1 MWICSQLYQPAVQK
15 QKQNQKPPPTR
26 KAKKSQK
33 QKSNKSLKIR
43 ILHCSS
49 NGFIIAWQYWQIWFY
64 QSMFSPRCTT
74 MDGMDTLIYIIYVEI
89 FWLKGQQ
96 NAVVTLLYYHATC
109 EIKFWVQQTPT
120 HNKLGAPAVFFSIH
134 SLAHTHIRMDTHTLQ
149 ISCEFIFDFHLVLS
163 QSQCNRHT
171 FCCKASITGRMI
183 WNTSF
188 CHKPAQQAHPSVA
201 KPVQQAADWFE
212 IHPFVTNQHNRHI
225 LLLQSQY
232 NRQQTDLKYILLSQ
246 TSTTGTSFCCK
257 ASSTSSRLIWN
268 TSFCQKTVQ
277 QAHPSVAKPVQ
288 QAEWF

>member
-1 MWICSQLYQPAVQK
+1 
-15 QKQNQKPPPTR
+15 
-26 KAKKSQK
+26 
-33 QKSNKSLKIR
+33 
-43 ILHCSS
+43 
-49 NGFIIAWQYWQIWFY
+49 
-64 QSMFSPRCTT
+64 

-120 HNKLGAPAVFFSIH
+120 RNKLGAPAVFFSIH

-149 ISCEFIFDFHLVLS
+149 ISCEFILDFHLVLS

-171 FCCKASITGRMI
+171 FCCKASTDSRMILNTFFCCKASITGRMI

-225 LLLQSQY
+225 LLLQSQLS
-232 NRQQTDLKYILLSQ
+232 QQRTDLKYILLSKN
-246 TSTTGTSFCCK
+246 SATGTSFCCK
-257 ASSTSSRLIWN
+257 ASATGRMILKTSFCCEASATGSRMILN
-268 TSFCQKTVQ
+268 TSFCCKASTTGSRMIFNRLNWLYGWSSSSQKWTINKT
-277 QAHPSVAKPVQ
+277 ALLIPYNCSTNYSLLLIIIKH
-288 QAEWF
+288 W